1 MKNRK
6 AALAAAI
13 LSLSTLGAGAAWT
26 ATAQAQAQPRI
37 PIIRPGQRGDERGDR
52 NILAVRKRLENV
64 IDQLQRDP
72 RDYGGHREQAVD
84 LLTQAR
90 AQLDAA
96 VDYEERGGH

>member
-13 LSLSTLGAGAAWT
+13 LSISTLGAGAAWT
-26 ATAQAQAQPRI
+26 ATAQAQPQPRI
-37 PIIRPGQRGDERGDR
+37 PITRPDERGDR
-52 NILAVRKRLENV
+52 NLLAARKRLENL

-84 LLTQAR
+84 LLAQAR